1 MKRLSKKNIILIIIV
16 LVLVI
21 LLGGTLAYFGWS
33 TTEEGISS
41 TIDVTTT
48 GGNNNYCSKISDNEK
63 LLIPTSTREKGR
75 IITMTAKQ
83 ESSTNAF
90 ISWTLTINK
99 INTSTTTT
107 SGLKHESF
115 KYELV
120 NSTTGVSYGSGNFS
134 EVMDGST
141 IIFSTEEETIDYGR
155 EYTFTLYLW
164 IDGTMGENPSDMAEQ
179 EYDFDISCS
188 ITGTDNKVYP
198 STLVEKI
205 TKLYDESE
213 KTVVTNND
221 IEYNYATSVSLMND
235 RLGGT
240 TTSLDGGNIRYYG
253 ASPNN
258 YIYFNCSDYSNQSD
272 STCEK
277 WRIIGVFG
285 DKVKI
290 IRNESI
296 GKLARDQDKN
306 INLSLTT
313 YDNDWSTASLKI
325 LLTVWFCGSLGRCG
339 GNYVYRE
346 YNIFPVVFLDSKL
359 GVGSGTGLSTDP
371 YRIIS

>member
-134 EVMDGST
+134 EVTDGST

-164 IDGTMGENPSDMAEQ
+164 IDGTMGENPSDM
-179 EYDFDISCS
+179 IL
-188 ITGTDNKVYP
+188 I
-198 STLVEKI
+198 LVV
-205 TKLYDESE
+205 L
-213 KTVVTNND
+213 
-221 IEYNYATSVSLMND
+221 
-235 RLGGT
+235 
-240 TTSLDGGNIRYYG
+240 
-253 ASPNN
+253 
-258 YIYFNCSDYSNQSD
+258 
-272 STCEK
+272 
-277 WRIIGVFG
+277 
-285 DKVKI
+285 
-290 IRNESI
+290 
-296 GKLARDQDKN
+296 
-306 INLSLTT
+306 
-313 YDNDWSTASLKI
+313 
-325 LLTVWFCGSLGRCG
+325 
-339 GNYVYRE
+339 
-346 YNIFPVVFLDSKL
+346 
-359 GVGSGTGLSTDP
+359 
-371 YRIIS
+371 

>member
-1 MKRLSKKNIILIIIV
+1 
-16 LVLVI
+16 
-21 LLGGTLAYFGWS
+21 
-33 TTEEGISS
+33 
-41 TIDVTTT
+41 
-48 GGNNNYCSKISDNEK
+48 
-63 LLIPTSTREKGR
+63 
-75 IITMTAKQ
+75 
-83 ESSTNAF
+83 
-90 ISWTLTINK
+90 
-99 INTSTTTT
+99 
-107 SGLKHESF
+107 
-115 KYELV
+115 
-120 NSTTGVSYGSGNFS
+120 
-134 EVMDGST
+134 
-141 IIFSTEEETIDYGR
+141 DYGR

-164 IDGTMGENPSDMAEQ
+164 IDGTMGENPSDMTDQ

-188 ITGTDNKVYP
+188 ITGTENKVYP
-198 STLVEKI
+198 STLVGKI

-296 GKLARDQDKN
+296 GELAWDQDKN

-313 YDNDWSTASLKI
+313 YDNDWSTASLKV
-325 LLTVWFCGSLGRCG
+325 LLNEKYYNGDTTGTVTYYSGSDGSSSASLDMSSIGIKNDTTRNMITNVTWNLGGWKSSAVYSNEMYEYERGTAVYEGNPTTWTGKIALMYLSDYGYAVDFNACTENLYNYNSSTCTSNNWLFNNSSKFLLIPSSTSSSTVWLCSSLGRCG

>member
-1 MKRLSKKNIILIIIV
+1 
-16 LVLVI
+16 
-21 LLGGTLAYFGWS
+21 
-33 TTEEGISS
+33 
-41 TIDVTTT
+41 
-48 GGNNNYCSKISDNEK
+48 
-63 LLIPTSTREKGR
+63 
-75 IITMTAKQ
+75 MTAKQ

-99 INTSTTTT
+99 INTSTTTTTTT

-205 TKLYDESE
+205 TKLYDES
-213 KTVVTNND
+213 
-221 IEYNYATSVSLMND
+221 
-235 RLGGT
+235 
-240 TTSLDGGNIRYYG
+240 
-253 ASPNN
+253 
-258 YIYFNCSDYSNQSD
+258 
-272 STCEK
+272 
-277 WRIIGVFG
+277 
-285 DKVKI
+285 
-290 IRNESI
+290 
-296 GKLARDQDKN
+296 
-306 INLSLTT
+306 
-313 YDNDWSTASLKI
+313 
-325 LLTVWFCGSLGRCG
+325 
-339 GNYVYRE
+339 
-346 YNIFPVVFLDSKL
+346 
-359 GVGSGTGLSTDP
+359 
-371 YRIIS
+371 